1 MKEKFKSLPEALQK
15 QIIIQ
20 FGACALSLLLLL
32 VVLVMYRDLYLCLS
46 FVLFSLFFGISGV
59 LLLLR
64 AVDGKYVVIEGVCSK
79 VERTALRKR
88 PKTIYFKAELHTVK
102 LQTRQRL
109 KNIST
114 GDTVV
119 LYVSENTPVY
129 EAEGCQILS
138 AYLAMYVKKGAEPY
152 GND

>member
-15 QIIIQ
+15 QIIIR

-32 VVLVMYRDLYLCLS
+32 VVLAMYRDLYLCLS
-46 FVLFSLFFGISGV
+46 FILFSLFFGVSGA

-64 AVDGKYVVIEGVCSK
+64 AVDGKYVVIEGECSK
-79 VERTALRKR
+79 VERTVLRKR
-88 PKTIYFKAELHTVK
+88 PKTIYFKAEPHTVK

-109 KNIST
+109 KNISA

-119 LYVSENTPVY
+119 LYVSENMSVY
-129 EAEGCQILS
+129 EDEGCQILS
-138 AYLAMYVKKGAEPY
+138 AYLAMDVKKGAEPY
-152 GND
+152 GNN